1 MRNQPDE
8 YFAIAGG
15 TVQRESCP
23 ELRRKTP
30 NQIHGGIT
38 GNLSVLSLYCFQ
50 PAGVA
55 SNPLRICHTCQ
66 RVKLARTFAPR
77 THVRSNSL
85 NRNELVDGRTPRNPW
100 RCAASAN

>member
-23 ELRRKTP
+23 ERPRKTTS
-30 NQIHGGIT
+30 QIHGGIT
-38 GNLSVLSLYCFQ
+38 GNLSVLSLYCFR

-77 THVRSNSL
+77 TPGPCLDSTAPVTRPLGCARAGHPRS
-85 NRNELVDGRTPRNPW
+85 V
-100 RCAASAN
+100 